1 MALVSFKGR
10 ILESSFPHTKFWSKH
25 NSLFLHGLHQR
36 FATAQNRRA
45 KWILTEARVT
55 PVSQYSWVSQTS
67 NWAPHL
73 GVGVLLGDLLCHFPK
88 QGLANFARRKCSWA
102 SIISPREQIWG
113 ARKSKYPP
121 RERQLPWCEALNLFH
136 ESWKGK
142 LFLNSFFFCAVLFDT
157 SWDDKDKG
165 NTSF

>member
-55 PVSQYSWVSQTS
+55 PVSQYSWVMTDVK
-67 NWAPHL
+67 L
-73 GVGVLLGDLLCHFPK
+73 G
-88 QGLANFARRKCSWA
+88 A
-102 SIISPREQIWG
+102 S
-113 ARKSKYPP
+113 
-121 RERQLPWCEALNLFH
+121 PWCWCVTWRPPLPLPKAGSCKLCKKEMQLSINYITQRTDLRCTKKQISTQGKAVTMMWSIKSL
-136 ESWKGK
+136 SWE
-142 LFLNSFFFCAVLFDT
+142 LERETILE
-157 SWDDKDKG
+157 
-165 NTSF
+165 

>member
-88 QGLANFARRKCSWA
+88 QGLAKLCKKEMQLSINYITQRTDLRCTKKQISTQGKAVTMMWSIKSLSWELE
-102 SIISPREQIWG
+102 RETI
-113 ARKSKYPP
+113 
-121 RERQLPWCEALNLFH
+121 L
-136 ESWKGK
+136 
-142 LFLNSFFFCAVLFDT
+142 D
-157 SWDDKDKG
+157 
-165 NTSF
+165 

>member
-45 KWILTEARVT
+45 KRILTEARVT

-73 GVGVLLGDLLCHFPK
+73 GVGVLLGDLLCHFAK
-88 QGLANFARRKCSWA
+88 QGLAKLCKKEMQLSINYITQRTDLRCTKKKISTQGKAVTMMWSIKSLSWELE
-102 SIISPREQIWG
+102 RETI
-113 ARKSKYPP
+113 
-121 RERQLPWCEALNLFH
+121 L
-136 ESWKGK
+136 
-142 LFLNSFFFCAVLFDT
+142 D
-157 SWDDKDKG
+157 
-165 NTSF
+165 

>member
-45 KWILTEARVT
+45 KRILTEARVT

-67 NWAPHL
+67 NWAPHF
-73 GVGVLLGDLLCHFPK
+73 GVGVLVGDLLCHFAK
-88 QGLANFARRKCSWA
+88 QGLAKLCKKEMQLSINYITQRTDLRCTKKQISTQGKAVTMMWSIKSLSWELE
-102 SIISPREQIWG
+102 RETIL
-113 ARKSKYPP
+113 
-121 RERQLPWCEALNLFH
+121 E
-136 ESWKGK
+136 
-142 LFLNSFFFCAVLFDT
+142 
-157 SWDDKDKG
+157 
-165 NTSF
+165 